1 VAILPSYYY
10 LSGSPATRF
19 KNPQAQGFAG
29 FFIVRRKAKKPLKA
43 EFIVPILSNRKLI
56 RLFNTTLA
64 SVFITFVASPQGE
77 NLYLLGI
84 ALNGKVV
91 LFMV

>member
-10 LSGSPATRF
+10 LNGSPATRF
-19 KNPQAQGFAG
+19 KKPASPRLGG

-43 EFIVPILSNRKLI
+43 EIIVPVLSNRKLI
-56 RLFNTTLA
+56 RLFSTTLA
-64 SVFITFVASPQGE
+64 SVFITLVASPQGE

-84 ALNGKVV
+84 ALNGKVA